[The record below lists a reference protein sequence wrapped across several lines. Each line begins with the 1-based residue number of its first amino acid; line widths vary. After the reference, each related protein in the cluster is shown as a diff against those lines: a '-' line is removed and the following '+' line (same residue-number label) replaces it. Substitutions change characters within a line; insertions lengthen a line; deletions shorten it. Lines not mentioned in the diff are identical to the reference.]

1 MPLDGKEGRP
11 ALGELTNGKMHHVVA
26 TYDSFTGKKSIFLNG
41 KSVFGHGYPVG
52 TLILSG
58 GPSEAIIG
66 NILKAEPFTG
76 VIDELALYPFALSA
90 GEISLHANRA
100 LDGLP
105 YFETKDNRVAYTQ
118 WVPIKSY
125 PTGWT
130 LSFNR
135 LTGKLLDSNFVP

>member
-1 MPLDGKEGRP
+1 M
-11 ALGELTNGKMHHVVA
+11 VA
-26 TYDSFTGKKSIFLNG
+26 CYDSFTGKKSIFLDG
-41 KSVFGHGYPVG
+41 KLVFGHDYPVG

-58 GPSEAIIG
+58 GPSGATIG
-66 NILKAEPFTG
+66 NILQAEPFTG
-76 VIDELALYPFALSA
+76 VIDELALYPFGLSA

-100 LDGLP
+100 RDGLP
-105 YFETKDNRVAYTQ
+105 YFEPQANRVAYAQ

-135 LTGKLLDSNFVP
+135 LTGKLIDSKFVP